1 MNRKGICAI
10 LSVLLLSGSLTAA
23 AQGTVWHDPLEE
35 GAKNGAE
42 YVHGRG
48 FVQQDYCRLP
58 ETAQG
63 TVREAV
69 WNLSRN
75 SAGLCLRFTTDSPA
89 ITVRYDVTGGHAMPH
104 MPATGV
110 SGVDLYNGR
119 GERCWGGYSF
129 GTPIVYSYSGLPDT
143 TGSGTTYTLYLP
155 LYNTVKT
162 LRIGVPENASFAFEA
177 VDTTSATR
185 RPIVVYGTSIAQGA
199 CASRPGMAWTNILR
213 RLSDRPVVNLGFS
226 GNGKLEPEMI
236 DYVAAVP
243 ASIYVVDCMPNM
255 YVSEDSV
262 YRLVVRAVRQLRAA
276 RPQTPILL
284 VEHPGYANRKTNA
297 EKRDNDQ
304 QADRAQRRAFVDLRH
319 EGVKALYYL
328 SRSQIAMPADGM
340 VDYIHPSDLG
350 MAAYASAY
358 HRAIR
363 KILKLK

>member
-1 MNRKGICAI
+1 
-10 LSVLLLSGSLTAA
+10 
-23 AQGTVWHDPLEE
+23 
-35 GAKNGAE
+35 
-42 YVHGRG
+42 
-48 FVQQDYCRLP
+48 
-58 ETAQG
+58 
-63 TVREAV
+63 
-69 WNLSRN
+69 
-75 SAGLCLRFTTDSPA
+75 
-89 ITVRYDVTGGHAMPH
+89 
-104 MPATGV
+104 
-110 SGVDLYNGR
+110 
-119 GERCWGGYSF
+119 
-129 GTPIVYSYSGLPDT
+129 
-143 TGSGTTYTLYLP
+143 
-155 LYNTVKT
+155 
-162 LRIGVPENASFAFEA
+162 
-177 VDTTSATR
+177 
-185 RPIVVYGTSIAQGA
+185 
-199 CASRPGMAWTNILR
+199 MAWTNILR

-255 YVSEDSV
+255 YVPEDSV
-262 YRLVVRAVRQLRAA
+262 YRLVVRTVRQLRAA

-304 QADRAQRRAFVDLRH
+304 QADRAQRRAFADLRH